1 MNTRTLTYH
10 SKFDISF
17 ANSYDSY
24 VFRSVF
30 LNSYILFLFLGH
42 LKDKIVHY
50 LMFRHVGAHAPPPHD
65 VLCNVV
71 GHHSSPIAIVYR
83 TILDYLRIMSS
94 RPTPVCLC
102 CHNHCPTVPPWSHGP
117 ISRTH
122 HPWPWERCSEGGSN
136 HSPLQVRLDASSVI
150 EENLM

>member
-83 TILDYLRIMSS
+83 TILRL
-94 RPTPVCLC
+94 P
-102 CHNHCPTVPPWSHGP
+102 
-117 ISRTH
+117 TH
-122 HPWPWERCSEGGSN
+122 HVVASHTSLLVLPQ
-136 HSPLQVRLDASSVI
+136 PLPYRATMIARTYITYPPPLAMRKV
-150 EENLM
+150 